1 MQEENSSDDLVDVDV
16 DQVSVVGYDTPAQI
30 TLVLRKKSSYSDQ
43 EECSG
48 PALVPPDY
56 VPALAHHVV
65 QGSSQQLC
73 WF

>member
-16 DQVSVVGYDTPAQI
+16 DQVI

-43 EECSG
+43 EECAG

-65 QGSSQQLC
+65 QGSNQQLC

>member
-16 DQVSVVGYDTPAQI
+16 DQVSVVGYNTPAQI
-30 TLVLRKKSSYSDQ
+30 KKSSYSDQ